1 MHEKN
6 PQTKFLS
13 MQTYLTSGGGG
24 GEWGKNVQENLS
36 LNHYLMD
43 WKISWHHCS
52 WHHWKSSFV
61 EKGKG
66 FTRVSTSSSTLGKL
80 SELSELQ
87 KKTPGSEDDLE
98 SNPVFG
104 FKETG

>member
-24 GEWGKNVQENLS
+24 GGGEKMFKKIYPWTIIWWIGKLVG
-36 LNHYLMD
+36 
-43 WKISWHHCS
+43 
-52 WHHWKSSFV
+52 HHWKSSFV

-66 FTRVSTSSSTLGKL
+66 FTRVSTSFSTLGKL